1 MKIKLISA
9 AVRSKS
15 KWSQI
20 MTLSLPAVAAATPE
34 GHEIAIEDE
43 RVKPIRLDDHPD
55 LVGISF
61 EVFRAYRAYE
71 IADHYRQRRVPVV
84 LGGMHASVM
93 PEEGLQHAD
102 AVVVGEADEVWPR
115 VVADAA
121 AGRMQGIY
129 MGETPV
135 DLAKLKPPRLDL
147 LDASRYFPLYPIEAT
162 RGCTHACA
170 FCSTRYV
177 HGLGFRTRPVEH
189 VIADI
194 ARAGNRL
201 IAFLDDNLAAD
212 EVFARELFTA
222 MIPYGKKFFMQSHV
236 LLAENAE
243 LLSLAAKAGC
253 LGVFVGVESVS
264 AAALSEANKGFNK
277 VERLKDNIARFHDRG
292 ILVDGGIIFGF
303 DTDTPDVFD
312 RTIEALKKV
321 KIDSVAVNILI
332 PYPGTEFYRKFER
345 EGRIICTDYSKFT
358 GGAVIVRPKNMTVE
372 QLQAGYNRFTKDY
385 YRMMEIVYRAFKQPN
400 AVATITRLIANVGH
414 RVNCILMK

>member
-9 AVRSKS
+9 AVRSRS
-15 KWSQI
+15 RWSQI

-34 GHEIAIEDE
+34 GHDITIEDE
-43 RVKPIRLDDHPD
+43 RVKKINMDDSPE
-55 LVGISF
+55 LVGISY
-61 EVFRAYRAYE
+61 EVFRAYRAYDV
-71 IADHYRQRRVPVV
+71 ADHYRKRHVPVV

-93 PEEGLQHAD
+93 PEEALLHAD
-102 AVVVGEADEVWPR
+102 AVVVGEAEEVWPQI
-115 VVADAA
+115 VADAV
-121 AGRMQGIY
+121 AGKMRGIY
-129 MGETPV
+129 RAQKAV
-135 DLAKLKPPRLDL
+135 DLAKLNRPRLDL

-162 RGCTHACA
+162 RGCTHACS

-177 HGLGFRTRPVEH
+177 HGYGFRARPVDH
-189 VIADI
+189 VIADVE
-194 ARAGNRL
+194 RAGDRI

-212 EVFARELFTA
+212 EAFAKVLFTA
-222 MIPYGKKFFMQSHV
+222 MIPHEKKFFMQSHV
-236 LLAENAE
+236 LLAENEE

-264 AAALSEANKGFNK
+264 AAALSEANKGFNR
-277 VERLKDNIARFHDRG
+277 VDRLKNNITRFHDRG

-312 RTIEALKKV
+312 RTIDVLEKI

-345 EGRIICTDYSKFT
+345 EGRIICTDYTKYT
-358 GGAVIVRPKNMTVE
+358 GGTVIVRPKNMTAD

-385 YRMMEIVYRAFKQPN
+385 YRMMEIVYRAFNQPN
-400 AVATITRLIANVGH
+400 AVATITGLISNVGH
-414 RVNCILMK
+414 KINYRPEK

>member
-9 AVRSKS
+9 AVRSRS
-15 KWSQI
+15 RWSQI
-20 MTLSLPAVAAATPE
+20 MTLSLPAVAAATPA
-34 GHEIAIEDE
+34 GYDITIEDE
-43 RVKPIRLDDHPD
+43 RVKKIRLDDTPD

-71 IADHYRQRRVPVV
+71 IADYYRQRHIPVV

-93 PEEGLQHAD
+93 PEEGLKHAD
-102 AVVVGEADEVWPR
+102 AVVVGEADEVWPQ
-115 VVADAA
+115 VVSDAE

-129 MGETPV
+129 RGDRPF
-135 DLAKLKPPRLDL
+135 DLARLKPPRLDL
-147 LDASRYFPLYPIEAT
+147 IDASRYFPLYPIEAT

-177 HGLGFRTRPVEH
+177 HGLGFRTRPVGH

-194 ARAGNRL
+194 ERAGDRI

-212 EVFARELFTA
+212 EAFAKELFTA

-236 LLAENAE
+236 LLAENE
-243 LLSLAAKAGC
+243 VLLSLAAKAGC

-264 AAALSEANKGFNK
+264 AAALSEANKDFNRID
-277 VERLKDNIARFHDRG
+277 RLKNNIARFHDRG
-292 ILVDGGIIFGF
+292 IMVDGGIIFGF

-312 RTIEALKKV
+312 RTIETLEKIR
-321 KIDSVAVNILI
+321 IDSVAVNILI
-332 PYPGTEFYRKFER
+332 PYPGTEFYKKFEK
-345 EGRIICTDYSKFT
+345 EGRIICTDYTKYT
-358 GGAVIVRPKNMTVE
+358 GNTVIVRPKNMTVE

-400 AVATITRLIANVGH
+400 AVATIARLIANVGH
-414 RVNCILMK
+414 RINSGPEK

>member
-9 AVRSKS
+9 AVRSRS
-15 KWSQI
+15 RWSQI

-34 GHEIAIEDE
+34 GHDISIEDE
-43 RVKPIRLDDHPD
+43 RVKKIDMDDHPD

-71 IADHYRQRRVPVV
+71 IADHYRQQHIPVV

-93 PEEGLQHAD
+93 PEEALLHAD

-121 AGRMQGIY
+121 DGKMRGIY
-129 MGETPV
+129 RAEKAV

-162 RGCTHACA
+162 RGCTHACS

-177 HGLGFRTRPVEH
+177 HGLGFRTRPVDH

-194 ARAGNRL
+194 ERAGDRI

-212 EVFARELFTA
+212 EAFARELFTA
-222 MIPYGKKFFMQSHV
+222 MIPYEKKFFMQSHV
-236 LLAENAE
+236 LLAENEE

-264 AAALSEANKGFNK
+264 ADTLSEANKGFNR

-292 ILVDGGIIFGF
+292 IMVDGGIIFGF

-312 RTIEALKKV
+312 RTIDVLEKI

-345 EGRIICTDYSKFT
+345 EGRIICTDYTKYT
-358 GGAVIVRPKNMTVE
+358 GGTVIVRPKNMTAD
-372 QLQAGYNRFTKDY
+372 QLQEGYNRFTKDY

-400 AVATITRLIANVGH
+400 AVATIARLIANVGH
-414 RVNCILMK
+414 RMNCLTGG